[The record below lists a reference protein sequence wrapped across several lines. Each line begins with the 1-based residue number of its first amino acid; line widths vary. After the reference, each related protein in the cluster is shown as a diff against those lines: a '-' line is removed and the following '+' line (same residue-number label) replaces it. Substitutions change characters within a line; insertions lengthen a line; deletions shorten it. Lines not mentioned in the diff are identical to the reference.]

1 MTHQSIEQLK
11 LYPPETKFTLKAKN
25 FETGE
30 IKIIKNQTAE
40 AYPKSLSYLKY
51 LNANGYNI
59 FLSPSVAG
67 GVYILL
73 DDIKKFEM
81 KRLYKDGFE
90 PFYYLETSPANCQA
104 IIKLSDNQLSKEIR
118 AFISRQLAE
127 TYSTDINSADIGHF
141 FRLAGFTNRKQKYCK
156 NGLYPFV
163 KLNIGINK
171 VCSRG
176 QEYIDKIQQ
185 GIEAGF
191 IELPPERNIPIPTPP
206 ATLGERKAEAFEYI
220 KKVYDSNKLTDLSAL
235 DYKAAFYAIKKGFTQ
250 DEIKAAI
257 LKFSPNI
264 QNRKKGHID
273 DYLLRT
279 VKNALTRLLNPF

>member
-51 LNANGYNI
+51 LNANDYNI

-73 DDIKKFEM
+73 DDIKKPEM
-81 KRLYKDGFE
+81 ERLYKDGFE
-90 PFYYLETSPANCQA
+90 PFYYLETSPANYQA

-118 AFISRQLAE
+118 AFISKQLSEIYFA
-127 TYSTDINSADIGHF
+127 DKNSSDTGHF
-141 FRLAGFTNRKQKYCK
+141 FRLAGFTNRKDKYCQD
-156 NGLYPFV
+156 GLYPFV
-163 KLNIGINK
+163 KFYAGSGKSCAKGQDYINRILEGITN
-171 VCSRG
+171 G
-176 QEYIDKIQQ
+176 L
-185 GIEAGF
+185 
-191 IELPPERNIPIPTPP
+191 IELSMKHIVTPP
-206 ATLGERKAEAFEYI
+206 ATQGETKATASNCMAYI
-220 KKVYDSNKLTDLSAL
+220 EKVYNSVSSDDISVL
-235 DYKAAFYAIKKGFTQ
+235 DFKAALYGIRKGFTQ

-257 LKFSPNI
+257 LNLVLIF
-264 QNRKKGHID
+264 RTEKKGISTII
-273 DYLLRT
+273 Y
-279 VKNALTRLLNPF
+279 